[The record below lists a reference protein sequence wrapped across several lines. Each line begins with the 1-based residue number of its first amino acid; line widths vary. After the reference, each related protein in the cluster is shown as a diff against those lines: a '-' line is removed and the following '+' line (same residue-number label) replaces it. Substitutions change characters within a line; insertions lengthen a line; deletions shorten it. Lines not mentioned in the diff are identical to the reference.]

1 MMIKIDMESE
11 EFKKTMADTKVF
23 TDKVCENNGWV
34 YNPIEDVNEGVTM
47 GLARNKMIYNKRFC
61 PCFMVIGE
69 TKEERKEADN
79 RICPCKPAIETEI
92 PTDGKCHCG
101 IFCTPEYAKAN
112 AIEEEAEVTAHNH
125 SRGLTQ
131 EECEAILAHEQL
143 DGDEIIALLEARDL
157 GMIDF
162 NFIDVREWME
172 WNQERI
178 VGTDYLI
185 PTTSFY
191 NQLNQVEDQKE
202 KATVLY
208 CLTGSRSAYC
218 QRVMLDMGWKQVSN
232 YTHGIIT
239 YNGAKT
245 SGEDK

>member
-1 MMIKIDMESE
+1 MESE
-11 EFKKTMADTKVF
+11 EFKNEMAKTKEF
-23 TDKVCENNGWV
+23 TDKMCESNGWV

-69 TKEERKEADN
+69 TKEERKAADN
-79 RICPCKPAIETEI
+79 RICPCKPAIEKEI
-92 PTDGKCHCG
+92 PEDGKCHCG
-101 IFCTPEYAKAN
+101 IFCTPEYAKEN
-112 AIEEEAEVTAHNH
+112 AIKDEAEVVAHNH
-125 SRGLTQ
+125 SRGMTKD
-131 EECEAILAHEQL
+131 ECEVILAQPQL

-157 GMIDF
+157 GMVDF
-162 NFIDVREWME
+162 SLVDVREWME

-178 VGTDYLI
+178 VGTDFLI

-191 NQLNQVEDQKE
+191 NQLEKIEENKE
-202 KATVLY
+202 KPVVLY
-208 CLTGSRSAYC
+208 CLTGSRSDYC
-218 QRVMLDMGWKQVSN
+218 QKVLLDMGWKQVSN
-232 YTHGIIT
+232 YTSGIIA

>member
-11 EFKKTMADTKVF
+11 EFKLEMTKTKEF
-23 TDKVCENNGWV
+23 TDKMCASNGWV

-47 GLARNKMIYNKRFC
+47 GLARNKIIYNKRYC

-69 TKEERKEADN
+69 TKEERKAADN
-79 RICPCKPAIETEI
+79 RICPCQPAIQKEI
-92 PTDGKCHCG
+92 PEDGKCHCG
-101 IFCTPEYAKAN
+101 IFCTPQYAAAN
-112 AIEEEAEVTAHNH
+112 AVEITAEEIAHTH
-125 SRGLTQ
+125 SRGLTKD
-131 EECEAILAHEQL
+131 ECESILAHPQL
-143 DGDEIIALLEARDL
+143 DGDEIVALLEAREL

-162 NFIDVREWME
+162 NLVDVREWME

-191 NQLNQVEDQKE
+191 NQLEQIENQKE
-202 KATVLY
+202 KPTILY

-218 QRVMLDMGWKQVSN
+218 QRVLLDMGWKQVSN
-232 YTHGIIT
+232 YSHGIIT
-239 YNGAKT
+239 YNGEIT
-245 SGEDK
+245 SGE